1 MSNGGERG
9 WGSHFICLGG
19 RGTEGVI
26 PVVCMLVETG
36 LKPDGAVPKTGM
48 VAVGANEK
56 TGVGK
61 AMLNLGILP
70 SAVEGGERWSGVV
83 RGVSGMYG
91 IDVAG
96 RDIGGRVDILGGPS
110 WVVAATAALIASSR

>member
-1 MSNGGERG
+1 MSYRGERG

-19 RGTEGVI
+19 RGTEGLI

-48 VAVGANEK
+48 VAVEANEN

-61 AMLNLGILP
+61 AMLNRGRLP
-70 SAVEGGERWSGVV
+70 SKAEGGERWSGEV

-91 IDVAG
+91 IDV
-96 RDIGGRVDILGGPS
+96 GGRVDILGGPS